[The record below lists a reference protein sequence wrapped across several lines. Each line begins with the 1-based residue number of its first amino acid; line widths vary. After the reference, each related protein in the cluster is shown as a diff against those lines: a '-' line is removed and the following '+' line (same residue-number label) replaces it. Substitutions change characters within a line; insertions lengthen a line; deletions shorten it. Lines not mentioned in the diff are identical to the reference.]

1 MDLALATIV
10 PSKDRLLVL
19 WFSLSKEDAIIS
31 IRYLHFSNS
40 FRKLAGLRPDN
51 LYNPMSSSALYLSL
65 VSRRDQARCVIPML
79 RAACV
84 TVYPTSNRTSRYRL
98 PVAIGC

>member
-31 IRYLHFSNS
+31 ICYLHFSNS
-40 FRKLAGLRPDN
+40 FRKLAGDSRDSR
-51 LYNPMSSSALYLSL
+51 YNPISSSALYASL
-65 VSRRDQARCVIPML
+65 RSRLHHDRMVIPTRVAMPVGVSASSSL
-79 RAACV
+79 
-84 TVYPTSNRTSRYRL
+84 TSL
-98 PVAIGC
+98 